1 MATKKPRAAQRMW
14 GGRFSRPPAKAAEE
28 FSRSLHFD
36 SRLALCDLDG
46 SRAQA
51 RALRRAGILSAR
63 ELAALEAGLG
73 KLRARVAAGKADF
86 STGEE
91 DIHSW
96 VENRLR
102 ELVGEPADKLHTGRS
117 RNDQVALDTRL
128 WLRDEIGAT
137 LGRIRALNGA
147 LLDLA
152 GRHAGQLFPGHTHF
166 QPAQPVLLAHH
177 LLAYVEMLLRDA
189 ERFRGALA
197 RTAVLTTGSGALAG
211 TSIPLD
217 RRAMA
222 RDLGLPAISA
232 NSLDA
237 VSDRDFAAEFVFCA
251 ALTMT
256 HLSRFAEELIV
267 WAHPALGWA
276 EIGDEY
282 CTGSSLM
289 PQKKNPD
296 MAELVRGKTGRV
308 VGDLV
313 ALLVLLKGLPLAYNR
328 DLQEDKAPAFDA
340 FDTVDA
346 CLDVLAGALRTARFD
361 PDRMR
366 AALREGYLEATEIA
380 DWLAARGVA
389 FREAHHVAGRLVARA
404 VAANKTLPE
413 LGLEELRAE
422 HPAFDESLAR
432 ALDPEVIVERRDVE
446 GGPARARVA
455 AALADLLA
463 RLRARGVDVPATL
476 GSG

>member
-1 MATKKPRAAQRMW
+1 MAKRSGAAGRMW
-14 GGRFSRPPAKAAEE
+14 GGRFSRPPARAAEE

-36 SRLALCDLDG
+36 ARLALSDLAG
-46 SRAQA
+46 SVTHA
-51 RALRRAGILSAR
+51 RALRRAGILSAK
-63 ELAALEAGLG
+63 ELAAIVAGLE

-117 RNDQVALDTRL
+117 RNDQVALDARL
-128 WLRDEIGAT
+128 WLREEIEAT

-152 GRHAGQLFPGHTHF
+152 ERHAGQIAPGHTHF

-189 ERFRGALA
+189 ARLRDCLG

-237 VSDRDFAAEFVFCA
+237 VSDRDFVVEFVFCA
-251 ALTMT
+251 SLAMA
-256 HLSRFAEELIV
+256 HLSRLAEELIV
-267 WAHPALGWA
+267 WSHPAFGWA

-308 VGDLV
+308 AGHLV
-313 ALLVLLKGLPLAYNR
+313 ALLTLIKGLPLAYNR
-328 DLQEDKAPAFDA
+328 DLQEDKEALFDA
-340 FDTVDA
+340 ADTLRGSLEVMTGVVGSLAFRPERLAAASSIGFSSATDLA
-346 CLDVLAGALRTARFD
+346 EYLALAGVPFRQAHGIVGRIVRFCIERERDLGQLTLAELRGFSPKFGADALKILTPAASVRRKRGPGSTSPAEVKQ
-361 PDRMR
+361 
-366 AALREGYLEATEIA
+366 ALRE
-380 DWLAARGVA
+380 AR
-389 FREAHHVAGRLVARA
+389 
-404 VAANKTLPE
+404 
-413 LGLEELRAE
+413 
-422 HPAFDESLAR
+422 
-432 ALDPEVIVERRDVE
+432 RRN
-446 GGPARARVA
+446 R
-455 AALADLLA
+455 
-463 RLRARGVDVPATL
+463 
-476 GSG
+476 

>member
-1 MATKKPRAAQRMW
+1 MAKKRAGADRMW
-14 GGRFSRPPAKAAEE
+14 GGRFSRPPAQAAEE

-36 SRLALCDLDG
+36 ARLALCDIAG
-46 SRAQA
+46 SAAHA
-51 RALRRAGILSAR
+51 RALGRAGILSTK
-63 ELAALEAGLG
+63 ELKALDGGLE

-86 STGEE
+86 TTGEE

-117 RNDQVALDTRL
+117 RNDQVALDARL

-137 LGRIRALNGA
+137 LGRIKELSGA
-147 LLDLA
+147 LIDLA
-152 GRHAGQLFPGHTHF
+152 ERQAGQIAPGHTHF
-166 QPAQPVLLAHH
+166 QPAQPVLLSHH

-189 ERFRGALA
+189 GRFRDALG

-222 RDLGLPAISA
+222 RDLGLPAITA

-237 VSDRDFAAEFVFCA
+237 VSDRDFVAEFVFCA

-256 HLSRFAEELIV
+256 HLSRFAEELII
-267 WAHPALGWA
+267 WSHPAFGWA

-308 VGDLV
+308 TGHLV
-313 ALLVLLKGLPLAYNR
+313 ALLTLIKGLPLAYNR
-328 DLQEDKAPAFDA
+328 DLQEDKEALFDA
-340 FDTVDA
+340 ADTLRGSLEVMTGVVGSLAFHPERMAAAASIGFSSATDLA
-346 CLDVLAGALRTARFD
+346 EYLALAGVPFRQAHGIVGRIVRFCIGRKTDLGQLTLAELRGFSPKFGADALTILTAEASVRRKRG
-361 PDRMR
+361 PGSTSPPEVKK
-366 AALREGYLEATEIA
+366 ALRE
-380 DWLAARGVA
+380 AR
-389 FREAHHVAGRLVARA
+389 
-404 VAANKTLPE
+404 
-413 LGLEELRAE
+413 
-422 HPAFDESLAR
+422 
-432 ALDPEVIVERRDVE
+432 RRN
-446 GGPARARVA
+446 R
-455 AALADLLA
+455 
-463 RLRARGVDVPATL
+463 
-476 GSG
+476 

>member
-1 MATKKPRAAQRMW
+1 MAKRGGAAARMW
-14 GGRFSRPPAKAAEE
+14 GGRFSRPPAQAAEE

-36 SRLALCDLDG
+36 SRLALCDLAG
-46 SRAQA
+46 SVAHA
-51 RALRRAGILSAR
+51 RALRGAGLLSAG
-63 ELAALEAGLG
+63 ELKALLAGLER
-73 KLRARVAAGKADF
+73 LRTRVATGTADF

-117 RNDQVALDTRL
+117 RNDQVALDARL
-128 WLRDEIGAT
+128 WLRDEIRAT
-137 LGRIRALNGA
+137 LGRLRALTAA

-152 GRHAGQLFPGHTHF
+152 DRQAAQLAPGHTHF

-189 ERFRGALA
+189 QRFRDALG

-237 VSDRDFAAEFVFCA
+237 VSDRDFAVEFVFCA
-251 ALTMT
+251 SLAMT
-256 HLSRFAEELIV
+256 HLSRFAEELVV
-267 WAHPALGWA
+267 WSHPAFGWA

-308 VGDLV
+308 TGHLV
-313 ALLVLLKGLPLAYNR
+313 ALLTLLKGLPLAYNR
-328 DLQEDKAPAFDA
+328 DLQEDKEALFDA
-340 FDTVDA
+340 ADTLRGSLEVMTGVVGSLSFRPERLEAAAAIGFSAATDLA
-346 CLDVLAGALRTARFD
+346 EYLALAGL
-361 PDRMR
+361 P
-366 AALREGYLEATEIA
+366 
-380 DWLAARGVA
+380 
-389 FREAHHVAGRLVARA
+389 FRQAHHVVGRIVRSC
-404 VAANKTLPE
+404 VE
-413 LGLEELRAE
+413 LGKDLPALTLAELRGFS
-422 HPAFDESLAR
+422 PKFGPD
-432 ALDPEVIVERRDVE
+432 ALQVLT
-446 GGPARARVA
+446 A
-455 AALADLLA
+455 AASVRRKRGPGSTAPAEVRKALAAA
-463 RLRARGVDVPATL
+463 RRRNR
-476 GSG
+476 

>member
-1 MATKKPRAAQRMW
+1 VATKKTQGVPRMW
-14 GGRFSRPPAKAAEE
+14 GGRFSRPPAQAAEE

-36 SRLALCDLDG
+36 CRLALCDIDG
-46 SRAQA
+46 SLAHA
-51 RALRRAGILSAR
+51 RALRRAGILSGR
-63 ELAALEAGLG
+63 ELSALGRGLG
-73 KLRARVAAGKADF
+73 KLRALVAAGTADF
-86 STGEE
+86 TTGEE
-91 DIHSW
+91 DVHSW

-117 RNDQVALDTRL
+117 RNDQVALDARL
-128 WLRDEIGAT
+128 WLRGEIEAT

-152 GRHAGQLFPGHTHF
+152 ERHPGQLFPGHTHF

-308 VGDLV
+308 TGRLV
-313 ALLVLLKGLPLAYNR
+313 AILTLLKGLPLAYNR
-328 DLQEDKAPAFDA
+328 DLQEDKEALFDAADTLRGSLEVMAGVVGSLSFRPERLEAAAAAGFSAATDLAEYLALAGVPFRQAHHLVGRIVRHCIERGQDLPALTLAELRGFSPRFGPDALKILTAAASVRRKRGPGSTAPAE
-340 FDTVDA
+340 VRK
-346 CLDVLAGALRTARFD
+346 ALR
-361 PDRMR
+361 
-366 AALREGYLEATEIA
+366 
-380 DWLAARGVA
+380 AAR
-389 FREAHHVAGRLVARA
+389 
-404 VAANKTLPE
+404 
-413 LGLEELRAE
+413 
-422 HPAFDESLAR
+422 
-432 ALDPEVIVERRDVE
+432 RRN
-446 GGPARARVA
+446 A
-455 AALADLLA
+455 
-463 RLRARGVDVPATL
+463 
-476 GSG
+476 

>member
-1 MATKKPRAAQRMW
+1 MAKKRGAAAQRMW

-28 FSRSLHFD
+28 FSRSLGFD
-36 SRLALCDLDG
+36 ARLAPFDVAG
-46 SRAQA
+46 SAAHA
-51 RALRRAGILSAR
+51 RGLQRAGILSGK
-63 ELAALEAGLG
+63 ELAAIGAGLE
-73 KLRARVAAGKADF
+73 KLRALVGSGTADF
-86 STGEE
+86 TTGEE

-117 RNDQVALDTRL
+117 RNDQVALDVRL
-128 WLRDEIGAT
+128 WLREEIGAT
-137 LGRIRALNGA
+137 LERIRALAAA
-147 LLDLA
+147 LIGLA
-152 GRHAGQLFPGHTHF
+152 ERHADAIAPGHTHF

-189 ERFRGALA
+189 ARFRDTLG

-222 RDLGLPAISA
+222 RDLGLSAITA

-237 VSDRDFAAEFVFCA
+237 VSDRDFVAEFVFCA

-256 HLSRFAEELIV
+256 HLSRFAEELII
-267 WAHPALGWA
+267 WSHPSFGWA

-308 VGDLV
+308 TGHLV
-313 ALLVLLKGLPLAYNR
+313 ALLTLLKGLPLAYNR
-328 DLQEDKAPAFDA
+328 DLQEDKEALFDA
-340 FDTVDA
+340 ADTLRGSLEVMAGVVASLTFRTERLAAAAALGFSAATDLA
-346 CLDVLAGALRTARFD
+346 EYLALAGV
-361 PDRMR
+361 P
-366 AALREGYLEATEIA
+366 
-380 DWLAARGVA
+380 
-389 FREAHHVAGRLVARA
+389 FRQAHHVVGRIVRSCIERG
-404 VAANKTLPE
+404 KDLPE
-413 LGLEELRAE
+413 LT
-422 HPAFDESLAR
+422 
-432 ALDPEVIVERRDVE
+432 
-446 GGPARARVA
+446 
-455 AALADLLA
+455 LADLQEFSPRFGPDALRILTA
-463 RLRARGVDVPATL
+463 EASVRRKRGPGSTAPAEVRKALRAARRRNG
-476 GSG
+476 

>member
-1 MATKKPRAAQRMW
+1 MW
-14 GGRFSRPPAKAAEE
+14 GGRFSRPPAQAAEE

-36 SRLALCDLDG
+36 SRLAPFDIAG
-46 SRAQA
+46 SLGHA
-51 RALRRAGILSAR
+51 RALRRAGVLSAG
-63 ELAALEAGLG
+63 ELAALEVGLA
-73 KLRARVAAGKADF
+73 KLARLVVSGKADF
-86 STGEE
+86 ATGEE
-91 DIHSW
+91 DVHSW

-117 RNDQVALDTRL
+117 RNDQVALDARL
-128 WLRDEIGAT
+128 WLRAEIEAT

-152 GRHAGQLFPGHTHF
+152 GRHATQLFPGHTHF

-189 ERFRGALA
+189 GRFRGALA

-222 RDLGLPAISA
+222 RELELPAVSA

-237 VSDRDFAAEFVFCA
+237 VSDRDFVAEFVFCA

-256 HLSRFAEELIV
+256 HLSRFAEELII
-267 WAHPALGWA
+267 WSHPALGWA

-308 VGDLV
+308 TGHLVG
-313 ALLVLLKGLPLAYNR
+313 LLTLLKGLPLAYNR
-328 DLQEDKAPAFDA
+328 DLQEDKEALFDA
-340 FDTVDA
+340 ADTLRGSLEVMTGVVGSLSFRPERLEAAAAAGFSAATDLA
-346 CLDVLAGALRTARFD
+346 EYLALAGV
-361 PDRMR
+361 P
-366 AALREGYLEATEIA
+366 
-380 DWLAARGVA
+380 
-389 FREAHHVAGRLVARA
+389 FRQAHHVVGRIVRHCIEGG
-404 VAANKTLPE
+404 KDLPD
-413 LGLEELRAE
+413 LTLEELRGFSPKFGPDALRILTAKASVSRKRGPGSTAPAE
-422 HPAFDESLAR
+422 VR
-432 ALDPEVIVERRDVE
+432 KALRE
-446 GGPARARVA
+446 ARARN
-455 AALADLLA
+455 
-463 RLRARGVDVPATL
+463 R
-476 GSG
+476 

>member
-1 MATKKPRAAQRMW
+1 MW
-14 GGRFSRPPAKAAEE
+14 GGRFSRPPAQAAEE

-36 SRLALCDLDG
+36 SRLALCDLEG
-46 SRAQA
+46 SAAHA
-51 RALRRAGILSAR
+51 RALRAAGILSAK
-63 ELAALEAGLG
+63 ELAALQAGLG
-73 KLRARVAAGKADF
+73 KLRGAVAAGTADF

-91 DIHSW
+91 DVHSW

-102 ELVGEPADKLHTGRS
+102 DLVGEPADKLHTGRS
-117 RNDQVALDTRL
+117 RNDQVALDARL
-128 WLRDEIGAT
+128 WLRGEIEAT
-137 LGRIRALNGA
+137 LGRIRALNNA

-152 GRHAGQLFPGHTHF
+152 ERHAGQLFPGHTHF

-222 RDLGLPAISA
+222 RELGLPAITA

-237 VSDRDFAAEFVFCA
+237 VSDRDFVAEFVFCA

-267 WAHPALGWA
+267 WSHPAFGWA

-308 VGDLV
+308 TGHLV
-313 ALLVLLKGLPLAYNR
+313 AMLTLLKGLPLAYNR
-328 DLQEDKAPAFDA
+328 DLQEDKEAL
-340 FDTVDA
+340 FDTAGTLRGSLEIMAGVVA
-346 CLDVLAGALRTARFD
+346 SLSFRPERLDNAAAAGFSAATDLAEHLALAGV
-361 PDRMR
+361 P
-366 AALREGYLEATEIA
+366 
-380 DWLAARGVA
+380 
-389 FREAHHVAGRLVARA
+389 FRQAHHVVGRIVRHCVERGKDLPAL
-404 VAANKTLPE
+404 TLA
-413 LGLEELRAE
+413 ELRDFS
-422 HPAFDESLAR
+422 PAFGPEALRVLTAAASVRHKRGPGSTAPAEVRR
-432 ALDPEVIVERRDVE
+432 ALRAARRRN
-446 GGPARARVA
+446 A
-455 AALADLLA
+455 
-463 RLRARGVDVPATL
+463 
-476 GSG
+476 